1 LILQYFADS
10 VALNRLQ
17 KTKLNETQRY
27 GIQLKTGSRS
37 SRKGQASNI
46 ASHSKEGI
54 ISAQK
59 NSKNE
64 WLIDPAELHRV
75 YPPVASNG
83 ALSVQTERDATLEAT
98 EVLQRENA
106 LLREQIELL
115 KDERQD
121 LRRRLDDEAV
131 ERRKLTA
138 LLTHQPEQKPE
149 AAAPAPATEPE
160 GKGKLWQ
167 KLFGR
172 SFS

>member
-1 LILQYFADS
+1 MAYSLKQAAEAVGRGKPAILRAI
-10 VALNRLQ
+10 Q
-17 KTKLNETQRY
+17 K
-27 GIQLKTGSRS
+27 
-37 SRKGQASNI
+37 
-46 ASHSKEGI
+46 GI

-75 YPPVASNG
+75 YLPVASNS
-83 ALSVQTERDATLEAT
+83 ALNVQTERDATLEAT

-149 AAAPAPATEPE
+149 AAAPEPE

-167 KLFGR
+167 KMFGR
-172 SFS
+172 SFP

>member
-1 LILQYFADS
+1 MAYSLKQAAEAVGRGKPAILRAI
-10 VALNRLQ
+10 Q
-17 KTKLNETQRY
+17 K
-27 GIQLKTGSRS
+27 
-37 SRKGQASNI
+37 
-46 ASHSKEGI
+46 GI
-54 ISAQK
+54 ISAHK

-75 YPPVASNG
+75 YQPVASNG

-149 AAAPAPATEPE
+149 AAAPATEPE

>member
-1 LILQYFADS
+1 MAYSLKQAAEAVGRGKPAILRAI
-10 VALNRLQ
+10 Q
-17 KTKLNETQRY
+17 K
-27 GIQLKTGSRS
+27 
-37 SRKGQASNI
+37 
-46 ASHSKEGI
+46 GI

-106 LLREQIELL
+106 LLREQIDLL

-149 AAAPAPATEPE
+149 AAAPVTEPE

>member
-1 LILQYFADS
+1 MAYSLKQAAEAVGRGKPAILRAI
-10 VALNRLQ
+10 Q
-17 KTKLNETQRY
+17 K
-27 GIQLKTGSRS
+27 
-37 SRKGQASNI
+37 
-46 ASHSKEGI
+46 GI

-83 ALSVQTERDATLEAT
+83 ALNVQTERYATLEAT

-121 LRRRLDDEAV
+121 LRRLDDEAA

-138 LLTHQPEQKPE
+138 LLTHQPEPKPE
-149 AAAPAPATEPE
+149 AAPTRPLDRARRQGQALAKTVWAFFFLSATRASNFIVI
-160 GKGKLWQ
+160 L
-167 KLFGR
+167 
-172 SFS
+172 